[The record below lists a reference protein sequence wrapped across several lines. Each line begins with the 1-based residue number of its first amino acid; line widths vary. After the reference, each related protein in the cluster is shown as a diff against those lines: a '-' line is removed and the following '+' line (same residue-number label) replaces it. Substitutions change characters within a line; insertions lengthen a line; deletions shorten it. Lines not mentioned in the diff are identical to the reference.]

1 MAESS
6 GELQGPDLE
15 AGVELEEVPEG
26 RPFLGH
32 AHGEPVV
39 LVRRGGDVCALAA
52 HCTHY
57 GGPLAEGLVVGD
69 TLRCPWHHARFSLDT
84 GEAKGAPALN
94 AVACFEV
101 RRAGAR
107 VSVGAKKGLPVRTV
121 RDGPASVVVV
131 GSGAAGAA
139 AVEALR
145 REGYGGPVTLVG
157 GEAPVDR
164 PNLSKDYLAGT
175 APEEWI
181 PLRTPEFYG
190 DLGVTLLLG
199 DPAVALE
206 TGPCSVTLSS
216 GRRLTYG
223 ALLLAPGAEPVRLAV
238 PGADLPHVRT
248 LRTLEDSRVLI
259 ALAGGAKRA
268 VVIGASFIGL
278 EAAASLRQ
286 RGLEVD
292 VVGKESVPLERALGP
307 EVGRFVQGL
316 HVARGVRFHL
326 DTGPRSLGPKQ
337 VELENGERLA
347 ADLVVMGVGVRPR
360 IELAQ
365 AAGLR
370 VDSGI
375 VVDAQLRTSAP
386 GVWAAGDV
394 ARYPDPRS
402 GELVRIEHWVIAERQ
417 GQAAARSM
425 VGRREPF
432 GDIPFFW
439 SAHYDTVLCTVGH
452 ASRWDA
458 VEVHGRLEAR
468 DAAIAY
474 RRAGRVLQVVTV
486 GRDGTSLAAEAA
498 LERRDDAALEA
509 LLR

>member
-1 MAESS
+1 
-6 GELQGPDLE
+6 
-15 AGVELEEVPEG
+15 
-26 RPFLGH
+26 
-32 AHGEPVV
+32 
-39 LVRRGGDVCALAA
+39 
-52 HCTHY
+52 
-57 GGPLAEGLVVGD
+57 
-69 TLRCPWHHARFSLDT
+69 
-84 GEAKGAPALN
+84 
-94 AVACFEV
+94 
-101 RRAGAR
+101 
-107 VSVGAKKGLPVRTV
+107 
-121 RDGPASVVVV
+121 
-131 GSGAAGAA
+131 
-139 AVEALR
+139 
-145 REGYGGPVTLVG
+145 
-157 GEAPVDR
+157 
-164 PNLSKDYLAGT
+164 
-175 APEEWI
+175 
-181 PLRTPEFYG
+181 
-190 DLGVTLLLG
+190 
-199 DPAVALE
+199 
-206 TGPCSVTLSS
+206 
-216 GRRLTYG
+216 
-223 ALLLAPGAEPVRLAV
+223 
-238 PGADLPHVRT
+238 
-248 LRTLEDSRVLI
+248 
-259 ALAGGAKRA
+259 
-268 VVIGASFIGL
+268 
-278 EAAASLRQ
+278 
-286 RGLEVD
+286 
-292 VVGKESVPLERALGP
+292 
-307 EVGRFVQGL
+307 
-316 HVARGVRFHL
+316 
-326 DTGPRSLGPKQ
+326 
-337 VELENGERLA
+337 
-347 ADLVVMGVGVRPR
+347 VVMGVGVRPR

-402 GELVRIEHWVIAERQ
+402 GELVRIEHWVVAERQ